1 MIPVLILSACGPAVP
16 TYSAQLPELQV
27 QESPTIVESTAAT
40 QSTEPE
46 PQTAPAEPLFEV
58 RLTAIRSGAR
68 IIRSGGIELEVQQ
81 DQMADV
87 HVDEG
92 IKVVKPEGQAEQS
105 YSILDFAD
113 YLEVE
118 LFSNTSIFLA
128 NLRQGSDS
136 ALVTLHLESGHM
148 FVHLN
153 EQKTTQVTVQTP
165 SATIRILTDGAEF
178 DVCHNDGLTC
188 VFVKRGVVEVTT
200 EDRTELV
207 KAGEAS
213 LILKDQHPSPT
224 ICAPVPRFTDW
235 EESYRQSADTST
247 LGTEIAALPQ
257 EACPVTEA
265 GLPVNARILYQ
276 DQFIN
281 PFSGWARGKIDNF
294 IIRYAGLRYYR
305 VQAQNFDNRHL
316 ASVPNGQ
323 AYEDVNI
330 DVRAIA
336 EAESTGDF
344 RYGTFFRRS
353 GDEYYAFIVSP
364 VTKTWYFLK
373 SSAAGLETLKE
384 GTDDRMRGLDAR
396 DTLRVESYGS
406 TFLLFIN
413 GRFIALISD
422 AAYASGEVG
431 LFVET
436 LDNADAL
443 IRFDSIVIW
452 DVPLE
457 LLIPSTGGREYCFN
471 TTDDDGDKL
480 ADRSDPDCQRLDRT
494 PTPRPLPTKTSIPP
508 KTLTPKPTNTLIPQ
522 PTNTPIPPTPQPTNT
537 KPTSTKKPTRTPTN
551 PPLPTTTNV
560 PPTATQVPPTVQP
573 TDPPTVQPTD
583 PPTVQPTDPPYP

>member
-1 MIPVLILSACGPAVP
+1 MIAVLILSACGPAVP
-16 TYSAQLPELQV
+16 TVSGQLPDLQV
-27 QESPTIVESTAAT
+27 QESPTLVESTAAT
-40 QSTEPE
+40 QSTQSTETE
-46 PQTAPAEPLFEV
+46 PQIAPAEPLFEV
-58 RLTAIRSGAR
+58 RLTAVRSSAKV
-68 IIRSGGIELEVQQ
+68 IRSGGIELDVQQ
-81 DQMADV
+81 DQMVDIQ
-87 HVDEG
+87 VDEG
-92 IKVVKPEGQAEQS
+92 IKVVKLEGQDEQS

-118 LFSNTSIFLA
+118 LFSNTSVFLA
-128 NLRQGSDS
+128 NLRQSADS
-136 ALVTLHLESGHM
+136 AHVTLHLEGGHM

-153 EQKTTQVTVQTP
+153 EQKTTEVTVQTP

-178 DVCHNDGLTC
+178 DLCHNDGLTC

-213 LILKDQHPSPT
+213 QILKDQRPSPT
-224 ICAPVPRFTDW
+224 ICAPASRFTDW
-235 EESYRQSADTST
+235 EESYRHSADTPA

-265 GLPVNARILYQ
+265 GLPVSARVLYQ

-305 VQAQNFDNRHL
+305 VQAQDFDDRHL

-344 RYGTFFRRS
+344 RYGLVFRRS
-353 GDEYYAFIVSP
+353 GDQYYGFIVSP

-373 SSAAGLETLKE
+373 SSATGLETLKE

-396 DTLRVESYGS
+396 DTLRVEAYGS
-406 TFLLFIN
+406 TFLVFIN

-422 AAYASGEVG
+422 PDYASGEVG
-431 LFVET
+431 LFIET

-443 IRFDSIVIW
+443 IRFDSIVVW
-452 DVPLE
+452 DMPLE

-480 ADRSDPDCQRLDRT
+480 ADRSDPDCQRLDGTAT
-494 PTPRPLPTKTSIPP
+494 PLPLPTKTSILP
-508 KTLTPKPTNTLIPQ
+508 KTSTPQPTNTLIPQ
-522 PTNTPIPPTPQPTNT
+522 PTNT
-537 KPTSTKKPTRTPTN
+537 
-551 PPLPTTTNV
+551 LHTTTYQYIH
-560 PPTATQVPPTVQP
+560 TTT
-573 TDPPTVQPTD
+573 
-583 PPTVQPTDPPYP
+583 Y